1 MADPE
6 LASKLA
12 KRLEN
17 VSDGPADVVRAQEAP
32 RAPKIPEKVIPNPYV
47 ASDDSVSIDD
57 LIAKTLERNERLEEN
72 NNVTSPNNVTA
83 EADVASSD
91 YGTQIDALSGVPP
104 KRTLAELLAMDQRAP
119 SPPPTTA
126 EKSSAE
132 TSGSA
137 RQAPAPRTTIGELL
151 MKEKQPQVP
160 VAASRCPVVPVQHH
174 QPKAGVK
181 HRSPEED
188 GTELERKLAAQRARK
203 HYDAPVVEGHVV
215 FSSTNEP
222 PPPPQKPAA
231 PIKEEQRAAEPE
243 KARFSLE
250 EQCLQ
255 ENRRRHLP
263 THRCRRLLKSCQP
276 VQHHQPKAGVK
287 HRSPEEDGTEL
298 ERKLAAQRARKH
310 YDAPVVEGHVVFSS
324 TNEPPPP
331 PQKPAAPIKEEQRA
345 AEPEKAR
352 FSLEEQ
358 VLKRE
363 TEEGSNG
370 IETKNKDDRSEI
382 EEGLATVNTIEQAHF
397 HQASQQGAEASP
409 HPDLGPFSD
418 FNSLPLEHRT
428 KLCEDLLPTASPVSA
443 GEPSEAPTNA
453 SLPSPAEEL
462 SVEASLKTPSSALP
476 VDEPSDV
483 PKMTSSHSSENAAEA
498 LMFPPPPSSP
508 TATAHKGATAA
519 EPSEVSEQVRPEALP
534 QNSAADTGKTMV
546 LDQVP
551 QPNPLLTSPKETT
564 KVPHPP
570 PSEDSLKESNKP
582 ATSPSSSADTDSE
595 RNQVPFSSPL
605 LADSK
610 RSPLDAADLRS
621 LLNEELK
628 KSKVTVEE
636 IIVIKDMELR
646 KDVDRPFSPTR
657 ELLEMIQH
665 ENG

>member
-32 RAPKIPEKVIPNPYV
+32 PAPKIPEKVIPNPYV

-160 VAASRCPVVPVQHH
+160 VAASRCPVV
-174 QPKAGVK
+174 
-181 HRSPEED
+181 
-188 GTELERKLAAQRARK
+188 
-203 HYDAPVVEGHVV
+203 
-215 FSSTNEP
+215 
-222 PPPPQKPAA
+222 
-231 PIKEEQRAAEPE
+231 
-243 KARFSLE
+243 
-250 EQCLQ
+250 
-255 ENRRRHLP
+255 
-263 THRCRRLLKSCQP
+263 P

-582 ATSPSSSADTDSE
+582 ATSPSLTADTDSE

-665 ENG
+665 ENGIRSPPPVPPPKPQTPSQSRPQSPVVKKLLKPGIAATAEQKMFTERQNKPTSFVQKSLSQDSCDELSALLERRTKILQGRVVSLSFKILGSGFLTLSTKPTISQGW